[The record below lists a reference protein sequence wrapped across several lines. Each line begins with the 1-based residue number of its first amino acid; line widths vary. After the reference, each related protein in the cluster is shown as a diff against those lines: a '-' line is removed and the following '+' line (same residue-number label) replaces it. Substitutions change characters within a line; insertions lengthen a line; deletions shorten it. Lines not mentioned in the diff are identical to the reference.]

1 MSATLDFETLKTES
15 LLEAL
20 PDGAYITDRT
30 RRILYWNAAAERIT
44 GWQSVDVVGR
54 CCSDNILVHVDK
66 DKHPLCGQEYCPL
79 HRAMVTGR
87 TSTAPVLVFAKSKA
101 GPRIPVEVTVAPLR
115 NSEGEVVGG
124 VELFRDMSA
133 TIDDLNRARVIQSL
147 SVASRLPPDDRLR
160 IRTRYVP
167 HDLVGGDFLRVEQV
181 DRDHYAMLVADVMGH
196 GMAAALYTMQLRS
209 LWEENRR
216 LLSSPS
222 DFLSVLNR
230 HLYELSKGD
239 DHFATAV
246 HLVANAAEGTVKYAL
261 AGHDHPVL
269 LRADGK
275 EFDNPKL
282 HGPCLGL
289 LPEADYP
296 SNQASMGRGDRLLL
310 FTDGAVEVDGEDGKE
325 LGRAGLV
332 RMLAACDCK
341 PDGNALAG
349 IEEMLVHFNRNIR
362 LEDDLTLV
370 LLTRV

>member
-1 MSATLDFETLKTES
+1 MSAKLDFDTLKTES

-30 RRILYWNAAAERIT
+30 RQILYWNAAAERIT
-44 GWQSVDVVGR
+44 GWQSADVVGR
-54 CCSDNILVHVDK
+54 SCSDNILVHVDK
-66 DKHPLCGQEYCPL
+66 DEHPLCGQEYCPL
-79 HRAMVTGR
+79 HRAMVTGC

-124 VELFRDMSA
+124 VEVFRDMSA

-147 SVASRLPPDDRLR
+147 SVATRLPPDDRLR

-167 HDLVGGDFLRVEQV
+167 HDLVGGDFLRVEQI
-181 DRDHYAMLVADVMGH
+181 DGDHYAMLVADVMGH

-209 LWEENRR
+209 LWEENRH
-216 LLSSPS
+216 LLSSPPE
-222 DFLSVLNR
+222 FLSVLNR
-230 HLYELSKGD
+230 QLHELSKGD

-246 HLVANAAEGTVKYAL
+246 HLVANAADGTVKYAL
-261 AGHDHPVL
+261 AGHDHPLL
-269 LRADGK
+269 LRAGGQ
-275 EFDNPKL
+275 EFDSPKL

-289 LPEADYP
+289 LPEADFP
-296 SNQASMGRGDRLLL
+296 SNQASMGRGDSLLL

-325 LGRAGLV
+325 LGRAGLM
-332 RMLAACDCK
+332 RMLAACDCNA
-341 PDGNALAG
+341 DGNALAE
-349 IEEMLVHFNRNIR
+349 IEEMLLRFNRNIR

-370 LLTRV
+370 LLTRM